1 MSHVQCHEM
10 CVSVCLSTRGPA
22 PMHKYTHS
30 HDLYCICII
39 IHILYVLQLSIFSI
53 IIFILYTNTTYVCCT
68 CRVRGSVLLYP
79 TPSSFQF
86 VPDTHLVFSA
96 SKDKTL
102 KCWDADKFELVSTL
116 EVRSPAHQLCDM
128 FISRVAWPALHLFP
142 SVSLRRGT
150 KARCG
155 AWQSVMMGTQW

>member
-1 MSHVQCHEM
+1 MSRDVC
-10 CVSVCLSTRGPA
+10 VCLSVHTWTCSYA
-22 PMHKYTHS
+22 QIHS
-30 HDLYCICII
+30 LARPLLHLHHYS
-39 IHILYVLQLSIFSI
+39 HIVCTVLQLSIFSI